1 MTARPAWVRRTAWVR
16 SATKV
21 CYTGAGCTSVRP
33 ASLSVSSTKLI
44 RLTNLLRTLL
54 GLFAVVAIGSATL
67 FAGSSSAAAAQATP
81 APRPVA
87 LTKVSLV
94 NESSTESHFQLTL
107 APQANPFQ
115 ALGNDPRDPALALA
129 LATRSSSAASPRG
142 LQGLVRSIQFV
153 QAEGVLVLHFLVNT
167 NATISASRNGDQVI
181 DVVVT
186 SASAAADSGQNYSPP
201 PAQGGQAQFYGP
213 PVGQTGYQL
222 VLLKYADVSEV
233 VGLLTDATV
242 KSNDVFIPEQ
252 PAFGSNSLTGT
263 TYQPQ
268 QTSQAPGT
276 SDEPL
281 GESINASIAV
291 DRRLNAIWLRGSPE
305 EIAQLKAM
313 IAMIDIPVD
322 SVILETQMVELN
334 ESGAKNV
341 GIDFANA
348 NGQLGVATF
357 QSGQFIPPGIPVEGN
372 HLSSFQFQ
380 AAVYAEI
387 KKGNGKIVSKP
398 RIAAQS
404 GSTAKIITGDALPIL
419 TAITLSGVNGVS
431 QQVQYVN
438 VGVTLQIAPRV
449 SADGYV
455 TSHVYAVVSSVTGF
469 SQGYPTISQRQAE
482 TSATVRDGDSFVIG
496 GLTQDENINNNTKIP
511 ILGDI
516 PIIGQAFRTDHN
528 TRSRTELYIIVTPH
542 VVHRVGTQAL
552 TAARQEPYDS
562 QPVTTVPAPAGAEGA
577 SYVPLPPPADVPSG
591 NPLDPQTQP
600 HR

>member
-1 MTARPAWVRRTAWVR
+1 MQVTKTLRPFFR
-16 SATKV
+16 
-21 CYTGAGCTSVRP
+21 
-33 ASLSVSSTKLI
+33 
-44 RLTNLLRTLL
+44 
-54 GLFAVVAIGSATL
+54 LFAILGMLCAAPL
-67 FAGSSSAAAAQATP
+67 AGASGALAQPAAP
-81 APRPVA
+81 IRPVA
-87 LTKVSLV
+87 LTKVDLV
-94 NESSTESHFQLTL
+94 NESATESHFRLTL
-107 APQANPFQ
+107 QPQANPFQ
-115 ALGNDPRDPALALA
+115 ALASDPRDPALALA

-142 LQGLVRSIQFV
+142 MQGLVRSIQFV

-167 NATISASRNGDQVI
+167 NVTITASRNGDQQI
-181 DVVVT
+181 DVVVS
-186 SASAAADSGQNYSPP
+186 SATAAADTGPGYSPQTTQ
-201 PAQGGQAQFYGP
+201 PAQAQFYGP
-213 PVGQTGYQL
+213 PEGQGGYQL

-233 VGLLTDATV
+233 VGLLTDATT

-252 PAFGSNSLTGT
+252 PSFGSNSLTGN

-268 QTSQAPGT
+268 PASQAPGT

-281 GESINASIAV
+281 GESINASIAI

-305 EIAQLKAM
+305 EISRLKSM

-322 SVILETQMVELN
+322 SVVLETQMVELT
-334 ESGAKNV
+334 ESGSKDL
-341 GIDFANA
+341 GIDFTNA
-348 NGQLGVATF
+348 NGQLGVATL
-357 QSGQFIPPGIPVEGN
+357 QSGQFIPPGVPAGN
-372 HLSSFQFQ
+372 RLSSVQFQ
-380 AAVYAEI
+380 AALYAEI
-387 KKGNGKIVSKP
+387 QKGNGRIVSKP

-496 GLTQDENINNNTKIP
+496 GLTQDENITNKGKIP

-516 PIIGQAFRTDHN
+516 PILGEAFKTTHS
-528 TRSRTELYIIVTPH
+528 TRAKTELYIIVTPH
-542 VVHRVGTQAL
+542 IVHRVGTQAL
-552 TAARQEPYDS
+552 TQARQEPYDS
-562 QPVTTVPAPAGAEGA
+562 QPVTTVPGPANSQYSQPYPE
-577 SYVPLPPPADVPSG
+577 PPPADVPSG
-591 NPLDPQTQP
+591 SPLDPRP
-600 HR
+600 